1 MRIVILAIHRES
13 VEKKL
18 SLGFHY
24 NNNEKKI
31 KGHIT
36 LFKTKCLEVSEDC
49 QVKNQHRAQDLL
61 SGLRVFS

>member
-1 MRIVILAIHRES
+1 MRIVIPAIHRES

-24 NNNEKKI
+24 NNEKKI
-31 KGHIT
+31 KRHIT

-49 QVKNQHRAQDLL
+49 QVKNQPRAQDLL